1 MLAEVDAVELA
12 EDNIYW
18 TDIARDRRAAGV
30 FRPGHVFIRIP
41 QELGK
46 HLSSLANARVGERV
60 APVKGNRRRSAK
72 DTEEAYEP
80 VVLMIT
86 GNWMLRC
93 TGTRR
98 REGGNKT
105 THRSKETC
113 RYTDIG

>member
-1 MLAEVDAVELA
+1 MVAEVDAVESA
-12 EDNIYW
+12 EDSIYW
-18 TDIARDRRAAGV
+18 TDIARYRRAAGV
-30 FRPGHVFIRIP
+30 PRPGHVFIRIP

-46 HLSSLANARVGERV
+46 HLCFSRQRMCWRV

-105 THRSKETC
+105 THRSKET
-113 RYTDIG
+113 